1 MRQLRAAFLWLGIA
15 LATLLFGLPA
25 IVAAYIPPR
34 GDWFLRF
41 ARGWSRTILALSG
54 VPVRV
59 VHRERLRREDTA
71 VVIANHESFADILV
85 LLASLPMQVR
95 FLAKRSVFRV
105 PILGWS
111 IGAAGFVPVDRGD
124 RSRGGATFDAA
135 LSRLEAG
142 RSVVIFPEETRT
154 RTGELLPFKKGAAL
168 LALRSGRPLL
178 PVAIAGTRRV
188 LPRGPL
194 LPSRGPAVLAVGDPI
209 LSQGR
214 PVTDR
219 TTLTNEARAAVSA
232 LRDEAEEEL
241 GQSRETRN
249 GKRET

>member
-1 MRQLRAAFLWLGIA
+1 MRSVRAALLWLGIGA
-15 LATLLFGLPA
+15 ATVLFGLPA
-25 IVAAYIPPR
+25 IAAAFVPPR

-41 ARGWSRTILALSG
+41 ARGWARTILFLSG

-59 VHRERLRREDTA
+59 IGRERLATRRSA
-71 VVIANHESFADILV
+71 VVVANHESFADILV

-111 IGAAGFVPVDRGD
+111 IRAAGFVPVDRGD
-124 RSRGGATFDAA
+124 RARGAATFDAA
-135 LSRLEAG
+135 LTRLADG

-168 LALRSGRPLL
+168 LALRSGLPLL

-188 LPRGPL
+188 LPRGSF
-194 LPSRGPAVLAVGDPI
+194 LPSSGPAVLVVGDAI
-209 LSQGR
+209 EVAGR

-219 TTLTNEARAAVSA
+219 TAVTNEARAAVA
-232 LRDEAEEEL
+232 RL
-241 GQSRETRN
+241 RETAAAALDASPAHP
-249 GKRET
+249 GGETPA